1 MSHGPFTDASVSRR
15 QVLKAGAAA
24 GAVLAMPHLARAES
38 GKVTAAIGVDL
49 YYATYV
55 IADQKGMFKKRGLDF
70 SYVNFDNGATALD
83 AVMTGSADIN
93 SSTLLSMLPRYEK
106 TKGMYA
112 TSSIAAAGKLYSVIT
127 KTGTK
132 SVQDLVG
139 KKLGLPVDGIAAYLF
154 RQFAASNKLPQ
165 DKIEL
170 VNITPPESVAAL
182 ARGDVDGIL
191 LWEPWPSKVLSLV
204 PDTHRLRNLADDG
217 IYVTNWLYMG
227 RSLASD
233 KSRAGATLD
242 ALVEASEFMKANA
255 DETVSVAA
263 ERFKL
268 KPKDARFQYDNLDFT
283 MSFDKDKFFKDF
295 DPLSKFALEK
305 GRIKAIPSVDEV
317 AKPEFMAAAHPDRA
331 KGW

>member
-1 MSHGPFTDASVSRR
+1 MHKLTGVPLNRR
-15 QVLKAGAAA
+15 HFLKAGTAA
-24 GAVLAMPHLARAES
+24 GAVLAMPYVGRAEG
-38 GKVTAAIGVDL
+38 GKVAAAIGVDL

-55 IADQKGMFKKRGLDF
+55 MADHLGLFKKRGLDF
-70 SYVNFDNGATALD
+70 SYVHFDNGATALD
-83 AVMTGSADIN
+83 AVMTGSSDIN
-93 SSTLLSMLPRYEK
+93 SSTLLSMLPRFEK
-106 TKGMYA
+106 TRNMYA

-132 SVQDLVG
+132 SVQELVG
-139 KKLGLPVDGIAAYLF
+139 KRLGLPVDGIAAYLF
-154 RQFAASNKLPQ
+154 RQFATSNNLPQ

-182 ARGDVDGIL
+182 SRGDVDGIL
-191 LWEPWPSKVLSLV
+191 LWEPWPTKVLELV

-227 RSLASD
+227 QALADD
-233 KSRAGATLD
+233 KPRAEATLG
-242 ALVEASEFMKANA
+242 ALVEASEFMKVNA
-255 DETVSVAA
+255 DETISVAA

-268 KPKDARFQYDNLDFT
+268 KPQDARFQYENLDFT
-283 MSFDKDKFFKDF
+283 MAFGKERVVKDF

-305 GRIKAIPSVDEV
+305 GRIKTIPPIEDV
-317 AKPEFMAAAHPDRA
+317 ARPQFMAAAYPDRA